1 MHIAFRRRAL
11 IAAVCMLGLTGAGW
25 AQQQG
30 APRVKLSTSAGDIV
44 IELAPDKAPKT
55 VENFLQYVRD
65 KHYDGTVFHS
75 VIEDFM
81 IQGGGYT
88 PDLRQ
93 KPTRPP
99 VPLEARNG
107 LKNDRYTI
115 AMARTAKPDSAA
127 AQFFINVNDNANL
140 DAPNPDGY
148 GYTVFG
154 KVVAGTEVVDKIRA
168 VRTGNKGGMQNVPL
182 ESVTIESA
190 TVAN

>member
-1 MHIAFRRRAL
+1 MHIAFRRRTS
-11 IAAVCMLGLTGAGW
+11 IAAICLLGLTGAVW
-25 AQQQG
+25 AQQA

-65 KHYDGTVFHS
+65 KHYDGTVFHR

-107 LKNDRYTI
+107 LKNDKYTV
-115 AMARTAKPDSAA
+115 AMARTAKPDSAT
-127 AQFFINVNDNANL
+127 AQFFINVNDNATL